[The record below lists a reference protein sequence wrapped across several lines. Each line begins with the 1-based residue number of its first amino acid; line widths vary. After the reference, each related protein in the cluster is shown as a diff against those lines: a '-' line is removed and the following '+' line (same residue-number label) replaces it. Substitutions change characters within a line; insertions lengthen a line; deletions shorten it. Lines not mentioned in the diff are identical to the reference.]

1 MGDTVSQ
8 RRVNR
13 VFRDVT
19 LHAEV
24 VVIAAL
30 FRQRTAL
37 HLHPMRDLPGAD
49 YHFADAPHGLRIR

>member
-1 MGDTVSQ
+1 MGDAVRQ
-8 RRVNR
+8 RWIDG

-24 VVIAAL
+24 VVIAG
-30 FRQRTAL
+30 FFGQRTAL

-49 YHFADAPHGLRIR
+49 NHFPDAPHGL